1 MKRETR
7 KPTELNADEPL
18 IVVARAVRTRGLKGE
33 IVADLLTDFPDRFDR
48 ISQLFAVSPDG
59 QRKDVRLEGHW
70 FQKGRII
77 LKLIGYDSIESAS
90 SLVGFEF
97 AVPASERVKLAED
110 EFYDWELE
118 GCSVETIAGQQVGAV
133 KGVMRTG
140 GVDLLVVGDDK
151 QRDSLVPIVESIL
164 VEVNLGKKTIVID
177 PPPGLLDL

>member
-1 MKRETR
+1 MKKETR
-7 KPTELNADEPL
+7 KSTERNEDEPL

-48 ISQLFAVSPDG
+48 LSQFLAVSPDG
-59 QRKDVRLEGHW
+59 QRKDVRLEGH
-70 FQKGRII
+70 
-77 LKLIGYDSIESAS
+77 

-97 AVPASERVKLAED
+97 AVPESERVKLAED

-118 GCSVETIAGQQVGAV
+118 GCSVETVTGQRVGAV
-133 KGVMRTG
+133 KSIMRTG

-164 VEVNLGKKTIVID
+164 IEVDPGKKTIVID
-177 PPPGLLDL
+177 PPQGLLEL

>member
-1 MKRETR
+1 MKKETR
-7 KPTELNADEPL
+7 KSTERNEDEPL

-33 IVADLLTDFPDRFDR
+33 IVADLLTDFPD
-48 ISQLFAVSPDG
+48 G

-70 FQKGRII
+70 FQKDRII
-77 LKLIGYDSIESAS
+77 LKLIGYDSMESAS

-97 AVPASERVKLAED
+97 AVPESERVKLAED

-118 GCSVETIAGQQVGAV
+118 GCSVETVTGQRVGAV
-133 KGVMRTG
+133 KSIMRTG

-164 VEVNLGKKTIVID
+164 I
-177 PPPGLLDL
+177 